1 MENEYRKPSE
11 QEDSAIQK
19 LIKNVM
25 ISRTIVMFCLMCLL
39 LLIPVS
45 FILSAILPKESENV
59 VEETRPEDIEVDR
72 AAVIEELYGN
82 REEYA
87 AEKTGGDENY
97 MVKKAKKG
105 KNNKKK
111 KKLVFDEK
119 LKQKAYEGYLAEYD
133 AQIDSAKVDERIRE
147 IQETKQVFLQIAAE
161 KNKISFFA
169 SKLFIMTLLFAILT
183 GLILYFQFRQYKRY
197 AQRSYCVSEIHYL
210 NTKHNF
216 PKSFRFDHKCE
227 NDNGEVCMADTGLI
241 EYLFIRD
248 ADRYFFIQYADEN
261 SGTVKKGPFHFF
273 GMKAGMEKTQE
284 QLDQEEEEEWNK
296 LHSGSNSHR
305 SYDSRSK

>member
-11 QEDSAIQK
+11 QEDTLIQK
-19 LIKNVM
+19 FIKNVM
-25 ISRTIVMFCLMCLL
+25 LSRTIVMFCLMCLL

-45 FILSAILPKESENV
+45 CILSAILPKEPEKVV
-59 VEETRPEDIEVDR
+59 VETRTEDIEVDR

-105 KNNKKK
+105 KK

-133 AQIDSAKVDERIRE
+133 AQIDSSKVDERIRE
-147 IQETKQVFLQIAAE
+147 IQETKQAFLQIAAE
-161 KNKISFFA
+161 KNKGSVFT
-169 SKLFIMTLLFAILT
+169 SKPFIMTVLFVIFT
-183 GLILYFQFRQYKRY
+183 GLILYFQFRQYKKY
-197 AQRSYCVSEIHYL
+197 AQRSYFVSEIHYL

-216 PKSFRFDHKCE
+216 PKSFHLDHKCE
-227 NDNGEVCMADTGLI
+227 NDNGEVCMVTTGLI
-241 EYLFIRD
+241 EYLFIKD
-248 ADRYFFIQYADEN
+248 ADRYFLIQYADE
-261 SGTVKKGPFHFF
+261 SGGAVKKGPFHFF

-284 QLDQEEEEEWNK
+284 QINQEEEEEWNK
-296 LHSGSNSHR
+296 LSSS
-305 SYDSRSK
+305 SSRR